1 MSTSSSGGSGRA
13 AASTSSLSRSR
24 VTPWETGGAHGPAS
38 HPAGYWRLLPRWVDH
53 GSMPPDLAC
62 YEERCRLTG
71 GAALG
76 LAASLLSIGLGFLW
90 HTPVVFAALAVIL
103 AALTVT
109 MPGGGVIAAA
119 RRVTAFR
126 ADHAGITLGAV
137 PGKLSGRGPAVF
149 IPWADVER
157 IVLYPAA
164 RRGQGTQAQCLGV
177 QRREGAPPLPRG
189 NEQAPGCPVPGVAAG
204 ASRRI
209 TGWRLDRERLAA
221 VTVAVATGIPIVDAS
236 TIIPSPCVEG
246 PGQAANA
253 P

>member
-1 MSTSSSGGSGRA
+1 MPDFPNGQAGRTA
-13 AASTSSLSRSR
+13 RLPIPLA
-24 VTPWETGGAHGPAS
+24 TGG
-38 HPAGYWRLLPRWVDH
+38 YYPRWVDH

-62 YEERCRLTG
+62 YEERYRLTG

-90 HTPVVFAALAVIL
+90 HTPVVFAVLAVIL

-109 MPGGGVIAAA
+109 MPGGGVIDAA

-236 TIIPSPCVEG
+236 TIPSPCVEG
-246 PGQAANA
+246 PGQAATA